1 MAYHHHHGEG
11 HTACVR
17 LVPIFNHLSDE
28 QMDLIATSAH
38 TKKVSKNELLFRV
51 GEKTIRSILFLRDEF
66 ESTN

>member
-38 TKKVSKNELLFRV
+38 TKKVSKMNCSFV
-51 GEKTIRSILFLRDEF
+51 SVKKTIRSILFLRDEF

>member
-51 GEKTIRSILFLRDEF
+51 GEKDNTLYIISSGRIRI
-66 ESTN
+66 